1 MLKKSV
7 SMALAVLF
15 VFSLIAV
22 VSVSAQEKMQGTV
35 ISVNADSGEIVV
47 QDAAGEAKTLM
58 ADPGAVDLKALKE
71 GDAVNVE
78 ADADGAV
85 KSIEVAK

>member
-7 SMALAVLF
+7 SMALTVLF
-15 VFSLIAV
+15 VLSLIAV

-35 ISVNADSGEIVV
+35 MSVNADSGEIVV
-47 QDAAGEAKTLM
+47 QDAAGETKTLM
-58 ADPGAVDLKALKE
+58 ADPSAVDLKALKE
-71 GDAVNVE
+71 GDAVSVE